1 VDKLTHKEMYDEVME
16 RLDKHQ
22 TSYFEGYQVEKY
34 LNESYMEFIK
44 SRVPYLEKD
53 IRNDI
58 SLIDLRKSFEVNNT
72 DLVNLDLVNPK
83 FYLPIRVEGTFTFVC
98 KGESKDRKLAITPIT
113 NDRLSAA
120 WTDPN
125 NRPTNQFPMYVLSS
139 ELNSRTLTIY
149 STTAP
154 KQVKIFY
161 VMEPATIK
169 IESNPNGKTEVGYAQ
184 QIEIISLAVQKMMVT
199 TNNPSYQQLLE
210 QNQNNKNND
219 VR

>member
-1 VDKLTHKEMYDEVME
+1 MYEEVME

-22 TSYFEGYQVEKY
+22 TSYFEEYQVEKY

-58 SLIDLRKSFEVNNT
+58 SLIDLRKSFEVNGAG
-72 DLVNLDLVNPK
+72 LVNLDSISPK
-83 FYLPIRVEGTFTFVC
+83 FYLPIRVEGTFTFTC
-98 KGESKDRKLAITPIT
+98 KGVGRDRILTIAPIT

-120 WTDPN
+120 WADPN

-139 ELNSRTLTIY
+139 ESGSRTLTVY

-154 KQVKIFY
+154 KKVKIFY

-169 IESNPNGKTEVGYAQ
+169 VETNPNGKTEVGYAQ